1 VNIEIVQFAGVS
13 ALKITGH
20 VQNVTA
26 IEIANFK
33 VVVVIKWDM

>member
-20 VQNVTA
+20 VLNVIPTG
-26 IEIANFK
+26 IVNLK
-33 VVVVIKWDM
+33 VVVDIKR